1 MAISKSMTSNRP
13 KGKTRTST
21 LSERPICE
29 HCGRP
34 MKVFKRSKPRPVVG
48 LPENYDGVDTY
59 YKCGYETCLGWIE
72 KPIKATN
79 LFYGPY
85 EDFDFDVQA
94 RICELRY
101 QKGRSYEDI
110 SADMRHDYNI
120 DICIG
125 SIGNILKIY
134 EIGCAQK
141 YGPMY
146 IEKINAFGGIILT
159 IDGMKPMKGHDGE
172 YVAYDYNS
180 GLTIGARLMRSESEV
195 NIREFLEDVKKRI
208 KTELPGI
215 RILGI
220 VSDAL
225 VVQRNAIERV
235 FPGVPYCLC
244 HFHFYKLVLETPK
257 EADSGLLTAI
267 RETLRGMSDIKKFK
281 EGRSVVLDFAATD
294 DFVVHVLETLY
305 TLSNWSRR
313 PKDPCFT
320 GLELFKCVKDID
332 ALLAKSLANVDE
344 DIFTKEDAR
353 VVKRLHEKLETC
365 IAANAAVAAELE
377 LIRGHLEIIKDI
389 LGDADMSETE
399 GLQKL
404 EQFCVDLDLRQ
415 AAENC
420 GDIEKTFIDAFTGF
434 VRTKGDYLFN
444 YKLVP
449 GAPTTNNAH
458 ELKYKQLKHLLRKMI
473 GFSTAN
479 CFLLAH
485 GERIVFVNPAGS
497 HEEIR
502 HVLSTMDLEQAREAI
517 AKERHSRDAL
527 SIIMHDVEK
536 WETQVHQLAEMLDIL
551 IQKQLT
557 IT

>member
-1 MAISKSMTSNRP
+1 MSNSMASNRP

-21 LSERPICE
+21 LSDRPTCK
-29 HCGRP
+29 HCGRL

-48 LPENYDGVDTY
+48 LLENYDSVDTY
-59 YKCGYETCLGWIE
+59 YRCGYKECPGGRE
-72 KPIKATN
+72 KPIKAGN

-110 SADMRHDYNI
+110 SADMKHDYTI

-146 IEKINAFGGIILT
+146 IEKINTFGGIILT
-159 IDGMKPMKGHDGE
+159 IDGLKPLKGREEE

-180 GLTIGARLMRSESEV
+180 GLTLGSRLMQNQKEET
-195 NIREFLEDVKKRI
+195 ICEFLEDVKQRV
-208 KTELPGI
+208 KTDLPGV

-220 VSDAL
+220 ISDAL
-225 VVQRNAIERV
+225 PVQRYAVEKV

-244 HFHFYKLVLETPK
+244 HFHFYNFVLVTPK
-257 EADSGLLTAI
+257 EADSRLLTAI
-267 RETLRGMSDIKKFK
+267 RETLRGMSDIKKHK
-281 EGRSVVLDFAATD
+281 DARSVVLDFVAGD

-305 TLSNWSRR
+305 TLSNWSRKK
-313 PKDPCFT
+313 KDPCFT
-320 GLELFKCVKDID
+320 GLELFKRVKDID
-332 ALLAKSLANVDE
+332 ALLVKALANVDKG
-344 DIFTKEDAR
+344 IFTKEEAR
-353 VVKRLHEKLETC
+353 VVNRLHEKLETC
-365 IAANAAVAAELE
+365 ITTNTPVATELE
-377 LIRGHLEIIKDI
+377 LIKYHLEIIKDI
-389 LGDADMSETE
+389 LADADISETE

-404 EQFCVDLDLRQ
+404 EQFCIDLDLRQ
-415 AAENC
+415 AAIEC
-420 GDIEKTFIDAFTGF
+420 GEIEKTFIESFTNF

-473 GFSTAN
+473 GFAAAN

-485 GERIVFVNPAGS
+485 GERIVYVNPAES
-497 HEEIR
+497 HEEIKR
-502 HVLSTMDLEQAREAI
+502 ILSTMDLEKARDAI
-517 AKERHSRDAL
+517 ATERHSRDAL
-527 SIIMHDVEK
+527 SIIMHDVEE
-536 WETQVHQLAEMLDIL
+536 WETQVSQLAEMIDFL
-551 IQKQLT
+551 IQKQPT
-557 IT
+557 IN